1 MVHPGVDVIAHV
13 KAALEATAVD
23 DEVSEY
29 VADMVNELLT
39 DGDEGRSRD
48 EIIEELVDAAGP
60 MLGEFIDDDAIKAL
74 FESAVAHFA
83 GGDGGDDD
91 PGGAGE
97 GDDGPELCLDLEGI
111 ILAFA
116 GKVLLRPT
124 ALKLIRGRRYGVVGQ
139 NGAGKTTLLTRLA
152 AGDIN
157 GWPKDLRCVFVQH
170 EVLVTLEDSISDF
183 MTAQAETLGADPADA
198 RPCLEAVGFTPDLMA
213 KTVTELSGGW
223 RMRLAIAR
231 AMLQKADLLLLDE
244 PTNHLDRGAV
254 DWLANHLTSLEHTT
268 VLVVSHDYDFL
279 TDVATDIVHFENQ
292 ELTTFEG
299 GFAGFREARPNL
311 VLPRMKRD
319 LVAKIEA
326 EAAAAG
332 ESAAGHGHGADNS
345 AKRSG
350 KMASAAM
357 GNVGFESLGTRASA
371 RGGVGGFAAAMSG
384 GLASAG
390 GLSKSAA
397 RDKPLIS
404 FPDPGSLDGIK
415 NRSQVVIRV
424 EEVGFAYP
432 SSKAPVLDGVN
443 ARVTLSSR
451 VAIVGANGAGKTTLL
466 KNIVGELAP
475 GTGSIW
481 KHHNL
486 RVSYIAQHSMHHL
499 EANLDTSPK
508 EYIQQRFFLGR
519 DKELAAMATM
529 EMSEEDKA
537 QMRVKGNVCEILGRA
552 MKGGS
557 LCYEVRKTGDRP
569 GVTRWEPQEFLKAAY
584 VAKMTR
590 HYDEKLKAS
599 QSGLDIRPLTSAEVY
614 SHLADFGIGVELAN
628 GKIKRMSGG
637 QKSRLVLA
645 AAMWTKPHVIALDE
659 PTNYLDNETL
669 AALTEALR
677 KFKGGVLTVS
687 HNAGFVADLCTD
699 SWRVYQGKV
708 TSSEEGGAAGGGR
721 KGAARRKAR
730 AEEKEAAKAEAAA
743 SAGSKKIAITD
754 DGAVAES
761 GASAGPRLGGSDV
774 DRTVTGVLASRPT
787 ALDVRIEQFSMQVN
801 GQELVK
807 DCTIELNAGRRYGLL
822 GMNGCGKSNLLA
834 ALANR
839 EVPVPP
845 HVDVYHLREEAE
857 PSNRTALE
865 AVVDHIKVEV
875 ERLQRLETAI
885 LSESGPGDE
894 RLQPIYERLEELDP
908 STFEARAAELLH
920 GLGFDRPMMAR
931 ATRDMSGGW
940 RMRVA
945 LARALFAAPALLLL
959 DEPTNHLDLSA
970 CVWLENYL
978 SKYEKCLLVIS
989 HSQDFLNGVCTHI
1002 IRMSNKTIKYYTG
1015 DYDTYQKTLEAD
1027 NVIQQKKHDKEQADI
1042 KHLRE
1047 FIASCG
1053 TYANMMKQANSKQKI
1068 LDKMEAAG
1076 LTPSPKAER
1085 TFEFSFPECRKLP
1098 PPVLPFKEV
1107 TFSYPGADPNAPPLL
1122 RNLEFGVDC
1131 DSRIALVGPN
1141 GAGKSTLLKLMTG
1154 DVEPVSGCVSRHAHL
1169 KIGRY
1174 HQHSVDV
1181 LDPSQQ
1187 PVEFFL
1193 SEYEKLKRPV
1203 DEWRGFLGKFGISGR
1218 LQTTPIGLLSD
1229 GQKSRLVF
1237 AMICV
1242 EQPNLL
1248 LLDEPTNHLDIE
1260 AIDSLA
1266 KAINAYQGGLVLV
1279 SHDFRLIDQVAREIW
1294 VCEQGGV
1301 TVWKDDIRAYKR
1313 KLAKAAGL

>member
-1 MVHPGVDVIAHV
+1 MPVPDVLAHV
-13 KAALEATAVD
+13 KSLLASTSVD
-23 DEVSEY
+23 EEVSEY
-29 VADMVNELLT
+29 VADMASELLAE
-39 DGDEGRSRD
+39 GEPGRSAK
-48 EIIEELVDAAGP
+48 EMVEELVDAAGP
-60 MLGEFIDDDAIKAL
+60 MLGEFIDDDAIAAL
-74 FESAVAHFA
+74 FQSAVSHFA
-83 GGDGGDDD
+83 GGGGGEDGED
-91 PGGAGE
+91 GATAAGKDNDAVE
-97 GDDGPELCLDLEGI
+97 HCLDLRGI

-116 GKVLLRPT
+116 GKVLLKPT
-124 ALKLIRGRRYGVVGQ
+124 NLRLVRGGKYGVVGQ

-152 AGDIN
+152 AGDIH
-157 GWPKDLRCVFVQH
+157 GWPEDLRCVFVQH
-170 EVLVTLEDSISDF
+170 EVLAAVENSVLGFVE
-183 MTAQAETLGADPADA
+183 AHAREVGADASDA
-198 RPCLEAVGFTPDLMA
+198 TPCLEAVGFTEDSMR
-213 KTVTELSGGW
+213 KTVAQLSGGW
-223 RMRLAIAR
+223 RMRLALAR

-244 PTNHLDRGAV
+244 PTNHLDVGAV
-254 DWLANHLTSLEHTT
+254 EWLASHLKSLRNTT

-279 TDVATDIVHFENQ
+279 ADVATDIVHFEDQ
-292 ELTTFEG
+292 CLTAHEG
-299 GFAGFREARPNL
+299 GFAGFRAEKPNL

-319 LVAKIEA
+319 LVETIEKR
-326 EAAAAG
+326 AAADG
-332 ESAAGHGHGADNS
+332 VAAVGHGHD
-345 AKRSG
+345 
-350 KMASAAM
+350 ASASSERSSKMRSAARA
-357 GNVGFESLGTRASA
+357 GVSLEDLGTRASA
-371 RGGVGGFAAAMSG
+371 RGGGGFASAMSSGLG
-384 GLASAG
+384 GGAAESAR
-390 GLSKSAA
+390 S
-397 RDKPLIS
+397 KPLIS
-404 FPDPGSLDGIK
+404 FPDPGGLDGIK
-415 NRSQVVIRV
+415 NRQQVVLRV
-424 EEVGFAYP
+424 DDVGFAYP
-432 SSKAPVLDGVN
+432 GGAVPVLDGVN

-466 KNIVGELAP
+466 KNIVGELEP
-475 GTGSIW
+475 GAGSIW

-499 EANLDTSPK
+499 ESNLEMPPK
-508 EYIQQRFFLGR
+508 AYIQNRFFLGR

-529 EMSEEDKA
+529 ELDDDDRAAMKA
-537 QMRVKGNVCEILGRA
+537 KGNVCEILGRA

-569 GVTRWEPQEFLKAAY
+569 GVTRWEPAEFLKAPY

-614 SHLADFGIGVELAN
+614 SHLSDFGISRELAD

-708 TSSEEGGAAGGGR
+708 TSSEEGGAAGAGKR
-721 KGAARRKAR
+721 SAAARRKAR
-730 AEEKEAAKAEAAA
+730 ADEKEAAKA
-743 SAGSKKIAITD
+743 SDGKKQGDDDENGRGGGAIA
-754 DGAVAES
+754 
-761 GASAGPRLGGSDV
+761 LGGVDV

-787 ALDVRIEQFSMQVN
+787 AIDLRIDQFSMQVN
-801 GQELVK
+801 GQELVR
-807 DCTIELNAGRRYGLL
+807 DCTLELNAGRRYGLL
-822 GMNGCGKSNLLA
+822 GANGCGKSNLLA
-834 ALANR
+834 ALAGR
-839 EVPVPP
+839 EVPVPA
-845 HVDVYHLREEAE
+845 HLDVYHLREEAE
-857 PSNRTALE
+857 PSQRTALQ
-865 AVVDHIKVEV
+865 AVVDHIEREV
-875 ERLQRLETAI
+875 NRLQALEASI
-885 LSESGPGDE
+885 LAEGGVGDE
-894 RLQPIYERLEELDP
+894 RLQPVYEKLEALDP
-908 STFEARAAELLH
+908 ATFESRAAELLH
-920 GLGFDRPMMAR
+920 GLGFDRAMMTR
-931 ATRDMSGGW
+931 ATEDMSGGW

-970 CVWLENYL
+970 CVWLEHYL
-978 SKYEKCLLVIS
+978 ARYAKCLLVVS

-1002 IRMSNKTIKYYTG
+1002 VRLSNKTLSYYTG
-1015 DYDTYQKTLEAD
+1015 DYDTFQKTLEAD
-1027 NVIQQKKHDKEQADI
+1027 GVIQQRKHDKEQTDI

-1053 TYANMMKQANSKQKI
+1053 TYADKMKQANSKQKI

-1076 LTPSPKAER
+1076 LTPSPKADK
-1085 TFEFSFPECRKLP
+1085 TFQFSFPECRKLP

-1107 TFSYPGADPNAPPLL
+1107 AFAYPGADLERDGFLL
-1122 RNLEFGVDC
+1122 KNLEFGVDC
-1131 DSRIALVGPN
+1131 DSRVALVGPN

-1154 DVEPVSGCVSRHAHL
+1154 DVEPSRGSVSRHAGL

-1181 LDPSQQ
+1181 LDQSQH
-1187 PVEFFL
+1187 PVDFFL
-1193 SEYEKLKRPV
+1193 SEYERLKRPV
-1203 DEWRGFLGKFGISGR
+1203 DEWRGFLGKFGISGK
-1218 LQTTPIGLLSD
+1218 LQTTRIGLLSD

-1242 EQPNLL
+1242 EKPNLL
-1248 LLDEPTNHLDIE
+1248 LLDEPTNHLDID

-1266 KAINAYQGGLVLV
+1266 SAIKAFDGGLVLV
-1279 SHDFRLIDQVAREIW
+1279 SHDFRLIDQVASEIW
-1294 VCEQGGV
+1294 VCENGGV

>member
-1 MVHPGVDVIAHV
+1 MPVPDVLAHV
-13 KAALEATAVD
+13 KSLLASTSVD
-23 DEVSEY
+23 EEVSEY
-29 VADMVNELLT
+29 VADMASELLAE
-39 DGDEGRSRD
+39 GEPGRSA
-48 EIIEELVDAAGP
+48 EEMVEELVDAAGP
-60 MLGEFIDDDAIKAL
+60 MLGEFIDDDAIAAL
-74 FESAVAHFA
+74 FQSAVSHFA
-83 GGDGGDDD
+83 GGGGGEDGEDEATAAGNDDD
-91 PGGAGE
+91 AVQE
-97 GDDGPELCLDLEGI
+97 HCLDLRGI

-116 GKVLLRPT
+116 GKVLLKPT
-124 ALKLIRGRRYGVVGQ
+124 NLRLVRGGKYGVVGQ

-152 AGDIN
+152 AGDIH
-157 GWPKDLRCVFVQH
+157 GWPEDLRCVFVQH
-170 EVLVTLEDSISDF
+170 EVLAAVENSVLGFVE
-183 MTAQAETLGADPADA
+183 AHAREVGADANDA
-198 RPCLEAVGFTPDLMA
+198 LPCLEAVGFTEDSMR
-213 KTVTELSGGW
+213 KTVAQLSGGW
-223 RMRLAIAR
+223 RMRLALAR

-244 PTNHLDRGAV
+244 PTNHLDVGAV
-254 DWLANHLTSLEHTT
+254 EWLASHLKSLRNTT

-279 TDVATDIVHFENQ
+279 ADVATDIVHFEDQ
-292 ELTTFEG
+292 CLTAHEG
-299 GFAGFREARPNL
+299 GFAGFRAEKPNL

-319 LVAKIEA
+319 LVETIEKR
-326 EAAAAG
+326 AAADG
-332 ESAAGHGHGADNS
+332 VAAVGHGHD
-345 AKRSG
+345 
-350 KMASAAM
+350 ASASSERSSKMRSAAR
-357 GNVGFESLGTRASA
+357 VGVSLEDLGTRASA
-371 RGGVGGFAAAMSG
+371 RGGGGFASAMSSGLG
-384 GLASAG
+384 GGAAESAR
-390 GLSKSAA
+390 S
-397 RDKPLIS
+397 KPLIS
-404 FPDPGSLDGIK
+404 FPDPGGLDGIK
-415 NRSQVVIRV
+415 NRQQVVLRV
-424 EEVGFAYP
+424 DDVGFAYP
-432 SSKAPVLDGVN
+432 GSAVPVLDGVN

-466 KNIVGELAP
+466 KNIVGELEP
-475 GTGSIW
+475 GAGSIW

-499 EANLDTSPK
+499 ESNLEMPPK
-508 EYIQQRFFLGR
+508 AYIQNRFFLGR

-529 EMSEEDKA
+529 ELDDDDRAAMKA
-537 QMRVKGNVCEILGRA
+537 KGNVCEILGRA

-569 GVTRWEPQEFLKAAY
+569 GVTRWEPAEFLKAPY

-614 SHLADFGIGVELAN
+614 SHLSDFGISRELAD

-708 TSSEEGGAAGGGR
+708 TSSEEGGAAGAGKR
-721 KGAARRKAR
+721 SAAARRKAR
-730 AEEKEAAKAEAAA
+730 ADEKEAAKA
-743 SAGSKKIAITD
+743 SDGKKQGDDDENGRGGGAIA
-754 DGAVAES
+754 
-761 GASAGPRLGGSDV
+761 LGGVDV

-787 ALDVRIEQFSMQVN
+787 AIDLRIDQFSMQVN
-801 GQELVK
+801 GQELVR
-807 DCTIELNAGRRYGLL
+807 DCTLELNAGRRYGLL
-822 GMNGCGKSNLLA
+822 GANGCGKSNLLA
-834 ALANR
+834 ALAGR
-839 EVPVPP
+839 EVPVPA
-845 HVDVYHLREEAE
+845 HLDVYHLREEAE
-857 PSNRTALE
+857 PSQRTALQ
-865 AVVDHIKVEV
+865 AVVDHIEREV
-875 ERLQRLETAI
+875 NRLQALEASI
-885 LSESGPGDE
+885 LAEGGVGDE
-894 RLQPIYERLEELDP
+894 RLQPVYEKLEALDP
-908 STFEARAAELLH
+908 ATFESRAAELLH
-920 GLGFDRPMMAR
+920 GLGFDRAMMTR
-931 ATRDMSGGW
+931 ATEDMSGGW

-970 CVWLENYL
+970 CVWLEHYL
-978 SKYEKCLLVIS
+978 ARYAKCLLVVS

-1002 IRMSNKTIKYYTG
+1002 VRLSNKTLSYYTG
-1015 DYDTYQKTLEAD
+1015 DYDTFQKTLEAD
-1027 NVIQQKKHDKEQADI
+1027 GVIQQRKHDKEQADI

-1053 TYANMMKQANSKQKI
+1053 TYADKMKQANSKQKI

-1076 LTPSPKAER
+1076 LTPSPKADK
-1085 TFEFSFPECRKLP
+1085 TFQFSFPECRKLP

-1107 TFSYPGADPNAPPLL
+1107 AFAYPGADLERDGFLL
-1122 RNLEFGVDC
+1122 KNLEFGVDC
-1131 DSRIALVGPN
+1131 DSRVALVGPN

-1154 DVEPVSGCVSRHAHL
+1154 DVEPSRGSVSRHAGL

-1181 LDPSQQ
+1181 LDQSQH
-1187 PVEFFL
+1187 PVDFFL
-1193 SEYEKLKRPV
+1193 SEYERLKRPV
-1203 DEWRGFLGKFGISGR
+1203 DEWRGFLGKFGISGK
-1218 LQTTPIGLLSD
+1218 LQTTRIGLLSD

-1242 EQPNLL
+1242 EKPNLL
-1248 LLDEPTNHLDIE
+1248 LLDEPTNHLDID

-1266 KAINAYQGGLVLV
+1266 SAIKAFDGGLVLV
-1279 SHDFRLIDQVAREIW
+1279 SHDFRLIDQVASEIW
-1294 VCEQGGV
+1294 VCENGGV